1 MTYPASN
8 AEGLF
13 PDFAE
18 LDQTVKL
25 MEEHQKQIIEDFNR
39 IFRRVCEEA
48 EKSHVSETTEEAAET
63 VQSDTDM
70 PLTQFLA
77 EFGESLFQAVTEQN
91 RPVYHGQT
99 YPELEEVLDGLA
111 RPLFTAQREVVRAVL
126 QQLVEE
132 DKPAAIINAEMGTGK
147 TMMSIAAAAAAHRAP
162 WYSARHIWY
171 TNGGAKS
178 SILSLMPV
186 CGSSTEPIHW
196 PSCCKSAPLN
206 ENPKYRSF
214 L

>member
-39 IFRRVCEEA
+39 IFRKVCEEA
-48 EKSHVSETTEEAAET
+48 EKAHVTGTAEETAEAE
-63 VQSDTDM
+63 QSDTDM

-111 RPLFTAQREVVRAVL
+111 RPLFTAQREVVR
-126 QQLVEE
+126 
-132 DKPAAIINAEMGTGK
+132 D
-147 TMMSIAAAAAAHRAP
+147 R
-162 WYSARHIWY
+162 
-171 TNGGAKS
+171 KS
-178 SILSLMPV
+178 V
-186 CGSSTEPIHW
+186 V
-196 PSCCKSAPLN
+196 
-206 ENPKYRSF
+206 
-214 L
+214 